1 MGNNGCCGSVNAQ
14 KQPEPNKHRE
24 TNPQLINKSNS
35 QPKHQNKS
43 QKQIQ
48 KENPPPIITP
58 TPDGQLIEENIKP
71 QNNKRVSLGSSIE
84 DNNSGGR
91 ISQISSAK
99 NNNLPQTKINPFKL
113 VKSIKGHDKIIVCM
127 IELQNKLI
135 ATGSYDNTIKIW
147 DISKDSNNAFEKEYK
162 EEGKVF
168 SLLEFEPN
176 VILSAIDKTPDN
188 VQEIS
193 QISPDYIA
201 INCWDLNASL
211 EKTLFSLKG
220 HQLRVNCLA
229 KCNDKFFASCSN
241 DCTIII
247 WNYTLR
253 EKANTLKGHQDCVLC
268 MIQLNNGKLCSG
280 SADFTIKIWDWEK
293 GICETT
299 LTENNHYVKCLCQLT
314 NGYIISGS
322 HDNLIKIWDNNY
334 HYLNELDGH
343 SRSVRSICQI
353 GKTNY
358 IASGSFD
365 HTIKIWDF
373 TTNQCVQTLTD
384 HTSSVII
391 VIFHSD
397 GYLISC
403 SNDKS
408 IKIWKQNNF

>member
-1 MGNNGCCGSVNAQ
+1 
-14 KQPEPNKHRE
+14 
-24 TNPQLINKSNS
+24 
-35 QPKHQNKS
+35 
-43 QKQIQ
+43 
-48 KENPPPIITP
+48 
-58 TPDGQLIEENIKP
+58 
-71 QNNKRVSLGSSIE
+71 
-84 DNNSGGR
+84 
-91 ISQISSAK
+91 
-99 NNNLPQTKINPFKL
+99 
-113 VKSIKGHDKIIVCM
+113 M

-188 VQEIS
+188 VQEISQISPDYIAINCWDLNASEIS

-280 SADFTIKIWDWEK
+280 SADFTIKI
-293 GICETT
+293 
-299 LTENNHYVKCLCQLT
+299 
-314 NGYIISGS
+314 
-322 HDNLIKIWDNNY
+322 NLG
-334 HYLNELDGH
+334 L
-343 SRSVRSICQI
+343 
-353 GKTNY
+353 GKRNM
-358 IASGSFD
+358 
-365 HTIKIWDF
+365 
-373 TTNQCVQTLTD
+373 
-384 HTSSVII
+384 
-391 VIFHSD
+391 
-397 GYLISC
+397 
-403 SNDKS
+403 
-408 IKIWKQNNF
+408 